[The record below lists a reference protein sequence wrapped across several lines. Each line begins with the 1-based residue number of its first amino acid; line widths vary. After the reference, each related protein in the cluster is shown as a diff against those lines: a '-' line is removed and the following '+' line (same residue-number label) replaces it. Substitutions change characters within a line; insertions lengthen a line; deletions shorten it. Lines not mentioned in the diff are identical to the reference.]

1 MRNFLLATS
10 IFCAIGGLALA
21 DDVMPITVDN
31 FCRAETDMYMGAAVK
46 DDALGKLIHH
56 REPTPIDKQLVIRM
70 NRDTLYSE
78 GVFDLDAGPVTITLP
93 DTGERFMSMQVLD
106 QDQYTVKVVY
116 GTDSNTFT
124 KEQVGTRYL
133 FTAVRTLVDPAKAGD
148 LDQVHALQDAIK
160 VEQPGGP
167 GTFEVPSWDVAS
179 QKKIRDALNV
189 LASAMGGFEGAFG
202 SKSEVDPVDYLIGCA
217 SGWGGNPHKD
227 ASYAFFAP
235 AKNDGKTIYKLHVP
249 AGVPVDAFWSISVYN
264 AEGFFE
270 KNDLDAYSVNDIT
283 AKKAEDGAVDIQFGG
298 CDGQVPNC
306 LPVGAGWNYA
316 VRMYRPRAEILNGT
330 WKFPE
335 AKPAG

>member
-1 MRNFLLATS
+1 MRTILLATT
-10 IFCAIGGLALA
+10 IFCAIGGYARAA
-21 DDVMPITVDN
+21 DAVPVMVDN
-31 FCRAETDMYMGAAVK
+31 FCRAESDTYFGASVK
-46 DDALGKLIHH
+46 DGAFGKLVHH
-56 REPTPIDKQLVIRM
+56 REPTPIDDQIVIRM

-106 QDQYTVKVVY
+106 EDQYTVKVIY

-133 FTAVRTLVDPAKAGD
+133 FTAVRTLVDPAKPGD
-148 LDQVHALQDAIK
+148 LDEVHKLQDAIK

-167 GTFEVPSWDVAS
+167 GTFEVPSWDTAS
-179 QKKIRDALNV
+179 QKKIRDALNL
-189 LASAMGGFEGAFG
+189 LASAMNGFEGAFG
-202 SKSEVDPVDYLIGCA
+202 SKSEVNPVDYLIGCA

-227 ASYAFFAP
+227 ASYAFFTP
-235 AKNDGKTIYKLHVP
+235 PKNDGRTTYKLHVP

-264 AEGFFE
+264 GEGFFQ

-283 AKKAEDGAVDIQFGG
+283 ATKSADGAVDIQFGG
-298 CDGQVPNC
+298 CDEKTPNC
-306 LPVGAGWNYA
+306 LPIMDGWNYA
-316 VRMYRPRAEILNGT
+316 VRMYRPRAEILDGT

-335 AKPAG
+335 AQPAG

>member
-1 MRNFLLATS
+1 
-10 IFCAIGGLALA
+10 
-21 DDVMPITVDN
+21 MPVTVDN
-31 FCRAETDMYMGAAVK
+31 FCRAETDTYFGSTVK
-46 DDALGKLIHH
+46 QGGLGKLVHH
-56 REPTPIDKQLVIRM
+56 REPVAIDKQTVIRM

-106 QDQYTVKVVY
+106 EDQYTVKVIY
-116 GTDSNTFT
+116 GTESNTFT

-133 FTAVRTLVDPAKAGD
+133 FTAVRTLVDPNKAGD
-148 LDQVHALQDAIK
+148 LDEVHALQDAIK

-167 GTFEVPSWDVAS
+167 GTFDVPSWDAAN

-227 ASYAFFAP
+227 ASYSFFAP

-249 AGVPVDAFWSISVYN
+249 ADVPVDAFWSISIYN
-264 AEGFFE
+264 GEGFFE

-283 AKKAEDGAVDIQFGG
+283 AKKSADGAVDIQFGG

-306 LPVGAGWNYA
+306 LPIMDGWNYA
-316 VRMYRPRAEILNGT
+316 VRLYRPRAEILDGS

-335 AKPAG
+335 AQPAG